1 MDDGFTE
8 VGMKKIF
15 VIAVI
20 ALALAA
26 LIFAAE
32 EKEKAE
38 EKPVPAYVGDRR
50 CKVCHLATFKAW
62 EETDHANAFQ
72 TLKEDE
78 RKNPICIACHT
89 TGYGAGGHGSKE
101 MVVDLTNIQCES
113 CHGPGSLYS
122 RSSVMRDRK
131 HSEELGLVRIGPE
144 TCTRCHNENSP
155 TFRVFDYK
163 EFLKTGTH

>member
-1 MDDGFTE
+1 
-8 VGMKKIF
+8 MKKTLL
-15 VIAVI
+15 IAAVSLT
-20 ALALAA
+20 LAVFIL
-26 LIFAAE
+26 AAE
-32 EKEKAE
+32 ETEKAE
-38 EKPVPAYVGDRR
+38 EEPVPAYVGERR
-50 CKVCHLATFKAW
+50 CKVCHLGVFKTW
-62 EETDHANAFQ
+62 EKTAHAGAFM

-89 TGYGAGGHGSKE
+89 TGYGAGGYDGKQT
-101 MVVDLTNIQCES
+101 VVDLTDVQCEA

-131 HSEELGLVRIGPE
+131 RSEELGLVKIAPA
-144 TCTRCHNENSP
+144 TCTRCHNEDSP

>member
-1 MDDGFTE
+1 MDDGFLE
-8 VGMKKIF
+8 GEMKKTLL
-15 VIAVI
+15 IAVI

-38 EKPVPAYVGDRR
+38 DKPIPAYVGERR

-62 EETDHANAFQ
+62 EETAHAHAFQ

-89 TGYGAGGHGSKE
+89 TGYGAGGYESRE
-101 MVVDLTNIQCES
+101 TVVDLTNIQCES

-122 RSSVMRDRK
+122 RSSVMRNRER
-131 HSEELGLVRIGPE
+131 SEELGLVKIEPA

-163 EFLKTGTH
+163 EFTKTGTH

>member
-1 MDDGFTE
+1 
-8 VGMKKIF
+8 MKKTL
-15 VIAVI
+15 VIAI
-20 ALALAA
+20 MAFALAA

-32 EKEKAE
+32 EGQKED
-38 EKPVPAYVGDRR
+38 EKPAPAYVGERR
-50 CKVCHLATFKAW
+50 CEVCHLATFKSW
-62 EETDHANAFQ
+62 EKTGHAHAFA
-72 TLKEDE
+72 TLKQDE

-89 TGYGAGGHGSKE
+89 TGYESGGYEAKE
-101 MVVDLTNIQCES
+101 TVVDLTNVQCES

-131 HSEELGLVRIGPE
+131 RSEELGLVKIGPE

>member
-1 MDDGFTE
+1 MDNGFT
-8 VGMKKIF
+8 GANMKKIF
-15 VIAVI
+15 IFAVI

-32 EKEKAE
+32 EKVKTE
-38 EKPVPAYVGDRR
+38 EKPAAAYVGDRR

-62 EETDHANAFQ
+62 EKTAHAHAFE
-72 TLKEDE
+72 TLKNEE

-89 TGYGAGGHGSKE
+89 TGYGAGGYGSKD
-101 MVVDLTNIQCES
+101 MVVDLSNVQCES

-122 RSSVMRDRK
+122 RSSVMRERER
-131 HSEELGLVRIGPE
+131 SEELGLVRIGPE

>member
-1 MDDGFTE
+1 
-8 VGMKKIF
+8 MKRTMF
-15 VIAVI
+15 IAVL

-32 EKEKAE
+32 ESEKDVE
-38 EKPVPAYVGDRR
+38 QPTPEYVGERR
-50 CKVCHLATFKAW
+50 CKVCHLATFKSW
-62 EETDHANAFQ
+62 EKTGHAHAFE
-72 TLKEDE
+72 TLKEEE

-89 TGYGAGGHGSKE
+89 TGYGIGGYEAKE
-101 MVVDLTNIQCES
+101 TVVDLTDVQCES

-131 HSEELGLVRIGPE
+131 RSEELGLVKIGPE

-163 EFLKTGTH
+163 EFIKTGTH

>member
-1 MDDGFTE
+1 
-8 VGMKKIF
+8 MKKTML
-15 VIAVI
+15 IAVL

-32 EKEKAE
+32 ENGKEE
-38 EKPVPAYVGDRR
+38 TEPAPAFVGERR

-62 EETDHANAFQ
+62 EKTGHAHAFE
-72 TLKEDE
+72 TLKEGE
-78 RKNPICIACHT
+78 RKNPICVACHT
-89 TGYGAGGHGSKE
+89 TGYGAGGYEAKE
-101 MVVDLTNIQCES
+101 TVVDLTDVQCES

-131 HSEELGLVRIGPE
+131 RSEELGLVKIGPE

>member
-1 MDDGFTE
+1 
-8 VGMKKIF
+8 MKKTML
-15 VIAVI
+15 IAVL
-20 ALALAA
+20 AFALAA

-32 EKEKAE
+32 EKEKDE
-38 EKPVPAYVGDRR
+38 SKPVPVYVGERR

-62 EETDHANAFQ
+62 EKTAHAHAFET
-72 TLKEDE
+72 LEEKE
-78 RKNPICIACHT
+78 RKNPICMACHT
-89 TGYGAGGHGSKE
+89 TGYGAGGHGSEE
-101 MVVDLTNIQCES
+101 MVVALINVQCES

-122 RSSVMRDRK
+122 RSSVMRDRRR
-131 HSEELGLVRIGPE
+131 SEELGLVKIEPE